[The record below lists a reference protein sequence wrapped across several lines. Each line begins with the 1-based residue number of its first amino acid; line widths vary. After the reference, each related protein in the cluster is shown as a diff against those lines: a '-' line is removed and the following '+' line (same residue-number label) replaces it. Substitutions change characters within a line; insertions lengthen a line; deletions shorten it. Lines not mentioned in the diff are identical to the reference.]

1 MSGGTHPA
9 LVCPQLMCMGEP
21 MLELNAQP
29 LDPAGRRLYLE
40 GFGGDTSNA
49 AIAAA
54 RQGVSVAY
62 ATAIGRD
69 DAGERFLALWRAE
82 GVDVEAVKIDTARP
96 TALYLVT
103 HGAGGHQ
110 FHFYR
115 TGSAASAY
123 APADVPEAMLTKS
136 RMFYAS
142 GISQGIS
149 DSAADAVLHAIAV
162 ARHNRVRVAFG
173 TNYRPRLWPRAR
185 AAALIHAAAA
195 KADILLASIE
205 DAAALAGATDADA
218 AADFYQRLGPSIVV
232 VTLGAEGALLA
243 DGTKRVRIPAL
254 HGEVV
259 DATGAGDAFAGAFL
273 ARLLAGDEAE
283 AAARYASVAA
293 GLKVRGYGAVAPI
306 PRAAEVRAELA
317 RC

>member
-1 MSGGTHPA
+1 MSEGSH
-9 LVCPQLMCMGEP
+9 PQLVCMGEP

-29 LDPAGRRLYLE
+29 PDAQGRRLYLE

-54 RQGVSVAY
+54 RQGAAVAY

-69 DAGERFLALWRAE
+69 DAGERFLALWREE
-82 GVDVEAVKIDTARP
+82 GVSVEAVKLDAARP

-103 HGAGGHQ
+103 HGAAGHS

-115 TGSAASAY
+115 AGSAASAY
-123 APADVPEAMLTKS
+123 GPADVPDAMIARS

-142 GISQGIS
+142 GISQAIS

-173 TNYRPRLWPRAR
+173 TNYRPRLWPHAR
-185 AAALIHAAAA
+185 AAALIHAAARQ
-195 KADILLASIE
+195 ADILLASIE
-205 DAAALAGATDADA
+205 DATALAGVRDADE
-218 AADFYQRLGPSIVV
+218 AADFYRRLGPGVV
-232 VTLGAEGALLA
+232 VITLGAEGALLA
-243 DGTKRVRIPAL
+243 DGDTRLRIPAL
-254 HGEVV
+254 PGPVV

-273 ARLLAGDEAE
+273 ARLLAGDEA
-283 AAARYASVAA
+283 ASAARYASVAA

-306 PRAAEVRAELA
+306 PCAAEVAAALA

>member
-1 MSGGTHPA
+1 MSGGTRA
-9 LVCPQLMCMGEP
+9 DLVSMGEP

-29 LDPAGRRLYLE
+29 ADAAGRRLYLE

-54 RQGVSVAY
+54 RQGASVAY
-62 ATAIGRD
+62 ATAVGRD

-82 GVDVEAVKIDTARP
+82 GVNAEAVKIDAARP

-103 HGAGGHQ
+103 HGASGHQ

-115 TGSAASAY
+115 AGSAASAY
-123 APADVPEAMLTKS
+123 APADVPDAMIARS

-162 ARHNRVRVAFG
+162 ARHNQVRVAFG

-185 AAALIHAAAA
+185 AAALIHAAARQ
-195 KADILLASIE
+195 ADILLASVE
-205 DAAALAGATDADA
+205 DAAALAGTATPEA
-218 AADFYQRLGPSIVV
+218 AADFYRRLGPALVV
-232 VTLGAEGALLA
+232 ITMGADGALLA
-243 DGTKRVRIPAL
+243 DGEKSVRIPAL
-254 HGEVV
+254 PGPVV

-273 ARLLAGDEAE
+273 ARLIAGDEAE
-283 AAARYASVAA
+283 AAARYATVAA

-306 PRAAEVRAELA
+306 PRAAEVMAELA

>member
-1 MSGGTHPA
+1 MSGGTRVD
-9 LVCPQLMCMGEP
+9 LVSMGEP

-29 LDPAGRRLYLE
+29 ADAAGRRLYLE

-54 RQGVSVAY
+54 RQGASVAY
-62 ATAIGRD
+62 ATAVGRD

-82 GVDVEAVKIDTARP
+82 GVNAEAVKIDAARP

-103 HGAGGHQ
+103 HGASGHQ

-115 TGSAASAY
+115 AGSAASAY
-123 APADVPEAMLTKS
+123 APADVPDAMIARS

-162 ARHNRVRVAFG
+162 ARHNQVRVAFG

-185 AAALIHAAAA
+185 AAALIHAAARQ
-195 KADILLASIE
+195 ADILLASAE
-205 DAAALAGATDADA
+205 DAAALAGTATPEA
-218 AADFYQRLGPSIVV
+218 AADFYRRLGPALVV
-232 VTLGAEGALLA
+232 ITMGADGALLA
-243 DGTKRVRIPAL
+243 DGDRRVRIPAL
-254 HGEVV
+254 PGPVV

-273 ARLLAGDEAE
+273 ARLIAGDEAE
-283 AAARYASVAA
+283 AAARYATVAA

-306 PRAAEVRAELA
+306 PRAADVAAELA

>member
-1 MSGGTHPA
+1 MSADPHPE
-9 LVCPQLMCMGEP
+9 LVCMGEP

-29 LDPAGRRLYLE
+29 PDGAGRRLYLE

-54 RQGVSVAY
+54 RQGASVAY
-62 ATAIGRD
+62 ATAIGHD

-82 GVDVEAVKIDTARP
+82 GVDLGAVKLDAARP

-123 APADVPEAMLTKS
+123 APADVPEAMIARA

-162 ARHNRVRVAFG
+162 ARHNQVRVAFG

-185 AAALIHAAAA
+185 AAALIHAAARQ
-195 KADILLASIE
+195 ADILLVSLE
-205 DAAALAGATDADA
+205 DATALAGTADADA
-218 AADFYQRLGPSIVV
+218 AADFYQRLGPAIVV

-243 DGTKRVRIPAL
+243 DGERRLRLPAL
-254 HGEVV
+254 QGAVV

-273 ARLLAGDEAE
+273 ARLLAGDAT
-283 AAARYASVAA
+283 APAARYASVAA

-306 PRAAEVRAELA
+306 PRTPDVEAELA

>member
-1 MSGGTHPA
+1 MSGGTHVA
-9 LVCPQLMCMGEP
+9 LVSMGEP

-29 LDPAGRRLYLE
+29 ADAGGRRLYLE

-54 RQGVSVAY
+54 RQGASVAY
-62 ATAIGRD
+62 ATAVGRD

-82 GVDVEAVKIDTARP
+82 GVNAEAVKIDAARP

-103 HGAGGHQ
+103 HGASGHQ

-115 TGSAASAY
+115 AGSAASAY
-123 APADVPEAMLTKS
+123 APADVPDAMIARS

-162 ARHNRVRVAFG
+162 ARHNQVRVAFG

-185 AAALIHAAAA
+185 AAALIHAAARQ
-195 KADILLASIE
+195 ADILLASVE
-205 DAAALAGATDADA
+205 DAAALAGTATPEV
-218 AADFYQRLGPSIVV
+218 AADFYQRLGPALVV
-232 VTLGAEGALLA
+232 VTMGAEGALLA
-243 DGTKRVRIPAL
+243 DGDRRVRIPAL
-254 HGEVV
+254 PGPVV

-273 ARLLAGDEAE
+273 ARLIVGDEAE
-283 AAARYASVAA
+283 AAARYATVAA

-306 PRAAEVRAELA
+306 PRAAEVTAELA